1 MSMLDF
7 SDTPNCDKE
16 TPYESMKFVLGTG
29 FISGEFEVIS

>member
-7 SDTPNCDKE
+7 SDTPNCDKA